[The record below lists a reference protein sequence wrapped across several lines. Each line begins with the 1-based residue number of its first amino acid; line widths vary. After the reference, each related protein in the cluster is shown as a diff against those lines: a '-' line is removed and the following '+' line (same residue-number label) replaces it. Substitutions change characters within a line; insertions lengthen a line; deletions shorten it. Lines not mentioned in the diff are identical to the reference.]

1 MRFSTPREMTSEER
15 VEALIEL
22 LAESF
27 LFLAEAGKLDEEK
40 KPTPATDGL
49 MVGRN
54 EGNVSKGK
62 IP

>member
-1 MRFSTPREMTSEER
+1 MRFEMRREMTPEER
-15 VEALIEL
+15 TEALIEL

-27 LFLAEAGKLDEEK
+27 LFLAQVGKLDEEK
-40 KPTPATDGL
+40 KPPAATDGL

-54 EGNVSKGK
+54 EGNVSQEK

>member
-1 MRFSTPREMTSEER
+1 MTSEER
-15 VEALIEL
+15 VDALIEL

-27 LFLAEAGKLDEEK
+27 LFLAQAGKLDEEK
-40 KPTPATDGL
+40 KPPAATDGL

>member
-1 MRFSTPREMTSEER
+1 MRFEMRREMTPEER
-15 VEALIEL
+15 TEALIEL

-27 LFLAEAGKLDEEK
+27 LFLAQSGELDEEK
-40 KPTPATDGL
+40 DRPAAANGL